1 MTNQSS
7 NKELKNRLNL
17 NLSCDNMDKC
27 DDKSDKN
34 LFDCEKN
41 RLGKLLL
48 LADSKL
54 LHADNTSSM
63 GALLSTELR
72 SQTETLQ
79 EFESAEMMYAATGE
93 GADDRNQE

>member
-1 MTNQSS
+1 MTNQSP

-17 NLSCDNMDKC
+17 NLSCDNMDKS
-27 DDKSDKN
+27 DDKGDKN
-34 LFDCEKN
+34 LLECEKN

-79 EFESAEMMYAATGE
+79 EFESAEIMYAATGE
-93 GADDRNQE
+93 SADGRDQK